1 MTTPDTTDASALTA
15 MTPEQLDALPFGA
28 ILLSREGTILRYN
41 EGEGALSGR
50 RPADVIGKNFF
61 TEVAPCT
68 DVRAFHG
75 TFNDLVAHRAINR
88 AFEFVFPFATPARV
102 RITMMYEQRADT
114 VWVLV
119 DRVEPPAAGR

>member
-1 MTTPDTTDASALTA
+1 MTAPDATDASALTA

-28 ILLSREGTILRYN
+28 ILLSRDGTILRYN
-41 EGEGALSGR
+41 EGESALSGR
-50 RPADVIGKNFF
+50 RPGDVIGKNFF

-75 TFNDLVAHRAINR
+75 TFNELVAHRAINR
-88 AFEFVFPFATPARV
+88 EFEFVFPFETPARV
-102 RITMMYEQRADT
+102 RITMMYEQRSDA

-119 DRVEPPAAGR
+119 DRVDAPAG